1 MLVIADSAPGSALL
15 ESGQRASR
23 SAWAQRHRRSGWPG
37 SGCSAVRQPAAGL
50 RRRAI
55 ARPVWRLWGEEL
67 EERAK
72 RAQSGEAVEEDW
84 GAVRQRIT
92 DELTG

>member
-1 MLVIADSAPGSALL
+1 MA
-15 ESGQRASR
+15 
-23 SAWAQRHRRSGWPG
+23 
-37 SGCSAVRQPAAGL
+37 RQPAAGL